1 MCRLLGARAT
11 KAGARNCVVTRLR
24 DITAFQRSMYH
35 VTRSVNPGL
44 RLLTAEQPNAY
55 DHHQARKHM
64 IISSVPY
71 PIHFTGTLRSS
82 TAGLAASPI
91 IPSAGSLVSQ
101 TDLYLAKMP
110 RKQPSNPQQSA
121 AILPV
126 SSGKKKV
133 FGDDD
138 QDEDEEVYDFSAKV
152 NQESEDSE
160 EDDDDDDDD
169 DAPEAVGLAVGKDAA
184 RLEEEERLAYVL
196 LRVSLSTAIQIVQS

>member
-1 MCRLLGARAT
+1 
-11 KAGARNCVVTRLR
+11 
-24 DITAFQRSMYH
+24 
-35 VTRSVNPGL
+35 
-44 RLLTAEQPNAY
+44 
-55 DHHQARKHM
+55 
-64 IISSVPY
+64 
-71 PIHFTGTLRSS
+71 
-82 TAGLAASPI
+82 
-91 IPSAGSLVSQ
+91 
-101 TDLYLAKMP
+101 MP

>member
-1 MCRLLGARAT
+1 
-11 KAGARNCVVTRLR
+11 
-24 DITAFQRSMYH
+24 
-35 VTRSVNPGL
+35 
-44 RLLTAEQPNAY
+44 
-55 DHHQARKHM
+55 
-64 IISSVPY
+64 
-71 PIHFTGTLRSS
+71 
-82 TAGLAASPI
+82 
-91 IPSAGSLVSQ
+91 
-101 TDLYLAKMP
+101 MP
-110 RKQPSNPQQSA
+110 RKQPVNPKQSA

-196 LRVSLSTAIQIVQS
+196 LRVSLYTAIQFVQS